1 MSTMSYKEAFEKPD
15 RAEWLRQ
22 DVWPPDVFLIYP
34 KADEA
39 TKAWGAW
46 KDSTSSSGRRLFAFS
61 ASSIGEA
68 LRICYKT

>member
-1 MSTMSYKEAFEKPD
+1 MSYKEAFEKPD

-39 TKAWGAW
+39 TRPGVL
-46 KDSTSSSGRRLFAFS
+46 GRTVLPVPVGDYLLSLPLPLARL
-61 ASSIGEA
+61 
-68 LRICYKT
+68 